1 MSEVT
6 TPQSACELHGDGQR
20 QRGIARLQ
28 AHVAAKVVAH
38 VTTSYNND
46 GARCCTIKQ
55 HGKKNYFILFY
66 FITQQFQ
73 ESSTAT
79 RACVSMLEREK
90 KKVLKHAPGSQ
101 LYWQKC
107 NNTSTSSLI

>member
-20 QRGIARLQ
+20 QRDIARLQ

-55 HGKKNYFILFY
+55 HGKKIILFY
-66 FITQQFQ
+66 FILLLSNFKSLQPPQ
-73 ESSTAT
+73 E
-79 RACVSMLEREK
+79 RASLCLKERK
-90 KKVLKHAPGSQ
+90 KKF
-101 LYWQKC
+101 
-107 NNTSTSSLI
+107 

>member
-6 TPQSACELHGDGQR
+6 TPQSAYELHGDGQR

-28 AHVAAKVVAH
+28 AHVVAKVVAH
-38 VTTSYNND
+38 VITSYNND
-46 GARCCTIKQ
+46 GARCCTTKQ
-55 HGKKNYFILFY
+55 HGKKIILFY

-73 ESSTAT
+73 EYSTAT

-90 KKVLKHAPGSQ
+90 KKSFET
-101 LYWQKC
+101 C
-107 NNTSTSSLI
+107 SRISTLLAKM